1 MLSGRMDNLTE
12 DALQALNA
20 RHAKFE
26 DCLIRRV
33 TLAFTATPQWRQVTV
48 EIEAKDNRAADG
60 WGQVLFEFRGV
71 TLFHLLEAHTTNVV
85 LGGIEWTPTAPGW
98 KADFSPVHSEGS
110 LSTFIIEAQE
120 VRFRSTPDSE
130 PVQIAP

>member
-1 MLSGRMDNLTE
+1 MDNLTE
-12 DALQALNA
+12 HALQALNA

-33 TLAFTATPQWRQVTV
+33 TLAFTATPQWRHVAV
-48 EIEAKDNRAADG
+48 EIKAKDNRAADG

-71 TLFHLLEAHTTNVV
+71 TLFHLLEDRTTNVV
-85 LGGIEWTPTAPGW
+85 LGGIEWMLTAPGW
-98 KADFSPVHSEGS
+98 RADFSPVHSEGR
-110 LSTFIIEAQE
+110 LSTFIIEAKE
-120 VRFRSTPDSE
+120 VQFRSTPDGE

>member
-12 DALQALNA
+12 NALQGLNA

-33 TLAFTATPQWRQVTV
+33 TLAFTATLQWRQVTV

-71 TLFHLLEAHTTNVV
+71 TLFHLLEDRTTNVV
-85 LGGIEWTPTAPGW
+85 LGGIEWMPTAPGW
-98 KADFSPVHSEGS
+98 RADFSPVHSEGC
-110 LSTFIIEAQE
+110 LSTFIIEARE
-120 VRFRSTPDSE
+120 VWFKSAPQSE

>member
-1 MLSGRMDNLTE
+1 MLSGSMDNLTE

-60 WGQVLFEFRGV
+60 WCQVLFEFHGV
-71 TLFHLLEAHTTNVV
+71 ELFHLREDHTTNVV
-85 LGGIEWTPTAPGW
+85 LGGIEWTTNALGW
-98 KADFSPVHSEGS
+98 KADFSPVHTDDGI
-110 LSTFIIEAQE
+110 STFIIEARE
-120 VRFRSTPDSE
+120 VWFKSAPQSE

>member
-12 DALQALNA
+12 HALQALND

-33 TLAFTATPQWRQVTV
+33 TLAFTATPQWRHVAV

-60 WGQVLFEFRGV
+60 RGQVLFEFRGV
-71 TLFHLLEAHTTNVV
+71 TLFHLLEDHTTNVV
-85 LGGIEWTPTAPGW
+85 LGGIEWMPTAPGW
-98 KADFSPVHSEGS
+98 RADFSPVHSEGR
-110 LSTFIIEAQE
+110 LSTFIIEAKE
-120 VRFRSTPDSE
+120 VQFRSTPDGE